1 MHYKVELRQ
10 PDPDNEWTGASW
22 RAIRRVLPGGGAQ
35 PLTFPRLEAAHAYAR
50 KMNPGQ
56 ARVVAV
62 DHDGWRRVVDE
73 AGA

>member
-1 MHYKVELRQ
+1 MRYEVELRR
-10 PDPDNEWTGASW
+10 PDPDKGRTGVAW
-22 RAIRRVLPGGGAQ
+22 RAIRRVLPDGSAQ

-62 DHDGWRRVVDE
+62 ERDGWRRVVDAAE
-73 AGA
+73 T

>member
-1 MHYKVELRQ
+1 MRYEVELRQ
-10 PDPDNEWTGASW
+10 PDLDDERTGTNW
-22 RAIRRVLPGGGAQ
+22 RTIRRVLPDGSAQ

-62 DHDGWRRVVDE
+62 GRDGWRRVVDAAE
-73 AGA
+73 

>member
-1 MHYKVELRQ
+1 MRYEVELRR
-10 PDPDNEWTGASW
+10 PDPDNQRTGTSW

-62 DHDGWRRVVDE
+62 ERDGWRRVVDDG
-73 AGA
+73 GA